1 MKLNKIS
8 KSELELLSY
17 TEIAK
22 LYLQETKK
30 TMNTANL
37 FKEVCNLLE
46 LSESEYVDKI
56 ADFFQ
61 SLTTS
66 KEFIL
71 LEDGSWDLKS
81 NHKVKVTMDEIYDE
95 NNPDETEETE
105 ENEEEMIEDEE
116 IEEDLDTIDDSDS
129 FLDNET
135 DDELADLTIINDDEL
150 EE

>member
-1 MKLNKIS
+1 MKIS
-8 KSELELLSY
+8 KISKEELELLSY

-22 LYLQETKK
+22 MYLEETKK
-30 TMNTANL
+30 TYNTADL
-37 FKEVCNLLE
+37 FKEICKLLD

-71 LEDGSWDLKS
+71 LNDGKWDLKK
-81 NHKVKVTMDEIYDE
+81 NHSIKIDVDDIYD
-95 NNPDETEETE
+95 DSQEETE
-105 ENEEEMIEDEE
+105 KEEEETDEE
-116 IEEDLDTIDDSDS
+116 EENYDTIDQSESLLDDSD
-129 FLDNET
+129 N
-135 DDELADLTIINDDEL
+135 DDLSDLTIITEEEL

>member
-1 MKLNKIS
+1 MKIS
-8 KSELELLSY
+8 KISKEELELLSY

-22 LYLQETKK
+22 MYLEETKK
-30 TMNTANL
+30 TYNTADL
-37 FKEVCNLLE
+37 FKEICKLLD

-71 LEDGSWDLKS
+71 LNDGKWDLKN
-81 NHKVKVTMDEIYDE
+81 NHSIKIDVDDIYD
-95 NNPDETEETE
+95 DSQE
-105 ENEEEMIEDEE
+105 ENEKEEEE
-116 IEEDLDTIDDSDS
+116 
-129 FLDNET
+129 ET
-135 DDELADLTIINDDEL
+135 DDEEEENYDSLDQSSSLLDDNNDDDLSDLTIITEEEL

>member
-1 MKLNKIS
+1 MKLNKMT
-8 KSELELLSY
+8 KEELELMPY
-17 TEIAK
+17 TEIAA
-22 LYLQETKK
+22 LYLEENKK
-30 TMNTANL
+30 TMNTADL

-71 LEDGSWDLKS
+71 LEDGSWDLKA
-81 NHKVKVTMDEIYDE
+81 NHSVKVNIDEIYEEKEDLE
-95 NNPDETEETE
+95 DPDEEDLEELDEETE
-105 ENEEEMIEDEE
+105 PDDLDAIDDDNYIEDDDD
-116 IEEDLDTIDDSDS
+116 DLS
-129 FLDNET
+129 
-135 DDELADLTIINDDEL
+135 DLTIIDDEEL